1 MIRVVLSFEDGSF
14 TALEVMTAEGRYD
27 DIAAAVQESLQINRT
42 LMMQARQGFTE
53 VLLRNPS
60 TGDLRSM
67 EVPRLPMIAARY
79 RE

>member
-1 MIRVVLSFEDGSF
+1 MIRVLLSFDDGSF

-27 DIAAAVQESLQINRT
+27 DIAATVQESLQINRT
-42 LMMQARQGFTE
+42 LMTQAKQGFTE

-67 EVPRLPMIAARY
+67 EVPRLALIAAR
-79 RE
+79 RRL